1 MRACREAAVRRC
13 RELAQGKYTGKK
25 YELSSNLHIKDN
37 KGDKSRDKQQ
47 AVAFVEAAS
56 NDCNSTVLGIDCII
70 CDHLWYSDVAPA
82 SQAYEYWYERK
93 PECWGVREDSEIEN
107 KNALA
112 FFADYKAVMIL
123 DPTLNAA
130 AR

>member
-1 MRACREAAVRRC
+1 MEGFATIWILETVHSVKPPNAHEVASIALTPLHRCSSSMRACREAAVRRC

-82 SQAYEYWYERK
+82 SQAYEY
-93 PECWGVREDSEIEN
+93 
-107 KNALA
+107 
-112 FFADYKAVMIL
+112 
-123 DPTLNAA
+123 
-130 AR
+130 